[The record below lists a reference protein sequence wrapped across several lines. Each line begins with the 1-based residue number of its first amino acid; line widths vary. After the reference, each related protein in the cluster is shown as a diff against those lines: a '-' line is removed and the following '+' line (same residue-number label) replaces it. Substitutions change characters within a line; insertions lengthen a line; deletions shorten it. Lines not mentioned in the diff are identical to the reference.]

1 MTPEPRCPASRQL
14 GRTLQQSCGLPVRRY
29 NPSFLVDEE
38 GLVTGSRSIGGARI
52 IWTAIALATTLAVVR
67 IPAQQTRRFIYAAL
81 PGVGGGN
88 DMKYGGAGILV
99 FDIDRQHAFVRRIP
113 LQGAPPPPDAAP
125 NRSGPGSAGQEAIK
139 GIAANAQTGRLYVST
154 SRRTAAYDLLTD
166 KLVWE
171 QSWEGRGTDRIALS
185 PDGKTLYAPELGA
198 PKWVVA
204 DAMTGA
210 LITTVDKPGSP
221 HNTQYSDD
229 GTRVYFE
236 AEGNT
241 RTMSVVDA
249 KTHTI
254 VKEIG
259 PFGNMVRPFTFNGKQ
274 TLLFANINDFL
285 GFEVADLQTGQILH
299 HVEVP
304 GVTAGKSPTH
314 GIPSHGIA
322 MTQDEREI
330 WIADNANNY
339 VRIFDAT
346 VMPPTLKTSVK
357 VRDEPGWITFGID
370 GTLAYPS
377 TGDVVDVKTKKIVAT
392 LQDETG
398 ANAESE
404 KMLEIDFAGGKPSVA
419 GDQFGKGKKR

>member
-1 MTPEPRCPASRQL
+1 MRHCRVSAAATISR
-14 GRTLQQSCGLPVRRY
+14 
-29 NPSFLVDEE
+29 
-38 GLVTGSRSIGGARI
+38 
-52 IWTAIALATTLAVVR
+52 
-67 IPAQQTRRFIYAAL
+67 
-81 PGVGGGN
+81 
-88 DMKYGGAGILV
+88 YGGAGILV
-99 FDIDRQHAFVRRIP
+99 FDIDHGHKFVKRIP
-113 LQGAPPPPDAAP
+113 LQGAPPPDTSAAASG
-125 NRSGPGSAGQEAIK
+125 RGGPGNRQEAIK
-139 GIAANAQTGRLYVST
+139 GIAAHAQTARLYVST
-154 SRRTAAYDLLTD
+154 SRRVAAYDLLTD

-171 QSWEGRGTDRIALS
+171 QSYDSRGTDRIALS
-185 PDGKTLYAPELGA
+185 PDGQTLYAPVLGA
-198 PKWVVA
+198 PKWIVA
-204 DAMTGA
+204 DAATGA
-210 LITTVDKPGSP
+210 PITSIDKPGNP

-229 GTRVYFE
+229 GRYVYFE

-249 KTHTI
+249 ATRTI

-259 PFGNMVRPFTFNGKQ
+259 PFGNMVRPFTFNGRQ

-285 GFEVADLQTGQILH
+285 GFEVADLKTGQILH

-304 GVTAGKSPTH
+304 GVTAGRSPTH

-322 MTQDEREI
+322 MTQDESEI

-339 VRIFDAT
+339 LRIFDAT
-346 VMPPTLKTSVK
+346 VMPPVMKTSVK

-377 TGDVVDVKTKKIVAT
+377 TGDVINVKSKQIVAT
-392 LQDETG
+392 LQDENG

-404 KMLEIDFAGGKPSVA
+404 KMLEIDFAGAKPVRA

>member
-1 MTPEPRCPASRQL
+1 MR
-14 GRTLQQSCGLPVRRY
+14 
-29 NPSFLVDEE
+29 
-38 GLVTGSRSIGGARI
+38 GAVAVLAA
-52 IWTAIALATTLAVVR
+52 AIVSSH
-67 IPAQQTRRFIYAAL
+67 PQAQQAQRFLYAAL

-88 DMKYGGAGILV
+88 NLNYGGAGILV
-99 FDIDRQHAFVRRIP
+99 FDIDHGHKFVKRIP
-113 LQGAPPPPDAAP
+113 LQGTPPPDTPAAAGG
-125 NRSGPGSAGQEAIK
+125 RGGPGNRQEAIK
-139 GIAANAQTGRLYVST
+139 GIAAHAQTARLYVST
-154 SRRTAAYDLLTD
+154 SRRLAAYDLLTD

-171 QSWEGRGTDRIALS
+171 QSYDSRGTDRIALS
-185 PDGKTLYAPELGA
+185 PDGHTLYAPVLGE
-198 PKWVVA
+198 PKWIVA
-204 DAMTGA
+204 DAATGA
-210 LITTVDKPGSP
+210 PIASIDKPGNP

-229 GTRVYFE
+229 GRFVYFE

-249 KTHTI
+249 ATRTI

-259 PFGNMVRPFTFNGKQ
+259 PFGNMVRPFTFNGRQ

-285 GFEVADLQTGQILH
+285 GFEVADLKTGQILH

-304 GVTAGKSPTH
+304 GVTAGRSPTH

-322 MTQDEREI
+322 MTQDESEI

-339 VRIFDAT
+339 LRIFDAT
-346 VMPPTLKTSVK
+346 VMPPVMKTSIK

-377 TGDVVDVKTKKIVAT
+377 TGDVINVKSKQIVAT
-392 LQDETG
+392 LQDENG

-404 KMLEIDFAGGKPSVA
+404 KMLEIDFAGTKPVRA
-419 GDQFGKGKKR
+419 GDQFGKGQKR

>member
-1 MTPEPRCPASRQL
+1 MDEGRSHPLRVGYPRIRRQKELDMTA
-14 GRTLQQSCGLPVRRY
+14 RR
-29 NPSFLVDEE
+29 L
-38 GLVTGSRSIGGARI
+38 IARV
-52 IWTAIALATTLAVVR
+52 APLLAVALLVPAAR
-67 IPAQQTRRFIYAAL
+67 AQQKQRFIYAAL

-88 DMKYGGAGILV
+88 NLKYGGAGILV
-99 FDIDRQHAFVRRIP
+99 FDIDHGHKFVRRIP
-113 LQGAPPPPDAAP
+113 LQGTMPD
-125 NRSGPGSAGQEAIK
+125 NGRQEAIK
-139 GIAANAQTGRLYVST
+139 GIAAHAGTARLYVST
-154 SRRTAAYDLLTD
+154 SRRVAAYDLLTD

-171 QSWEGRGTDRIALS
+171 KSYDERGTDRIALS

-198 PKWVVA
+198 PKWIIA
-204 DAMTGA
+204 DAATGQQVGA
-210 LITTVDKPGSP
+210 VDKPGRP
-221 HNTQYSDD
+221 HNTQFSDD

-236 AEGNT
+236 AEGDT

-249 KTHTI
+249 KTRTI
-254 VKEIG
+254 VKELG

-274 TLLFANINDFL
+274 TLLYANINDFL
-285 GFEVADLQTGQILH
+285 GFEIADLKTGAIVG

-304 GVTAGKSPTH
+304 GVTPGRSPTH

-322 MTQDEREI
+322 MTQDETEI

-339 VRIFDAT
+339 LRVFDAT
-346 VMPPTLKTSVK
+346 VMPPVMKTSVK

-377 TGDVVDVKTKKIVAT
+377 TGDVVDARTKQIVAT

-404 KMLEIDFAGGKPSVA
+404 KMLEIDFAGGKPAVA

>member
-1 MTPEPRCPASRQL
+1 MTA
-14 GRTLQQSCGLPVRRY
+14 RR
-29 NPSFLVDEE
+29 
-38 GLVTGSRSIGGARI
+38 
-52 IWTAIALATTLAVVR
+52 LAVLIGALIAAAMVMR
-67 IPAQQTRRFIYAAL
+67 EAAAQQKQRFLYAAL
-81 PGVGGGN
+81 PGVGGGSN
-88 DMKYGGAGILV
+88 LKYGGAGILV
-99 FDIDRQHAFVRRIP
+99 FDIDHRHKFVKRVP
-113 LQGAPPPPDAAP
+113 LQGAPPPPPPADG
-125 NRSGPGSAGQEAIK
+125 RGRGGGQEAIK
-139 GIAANAQTGRLYVST
+139 GIAAHAATARLYVST
-154 SRRTAAYDLLTD
+154 SRRVAAYDLLTD
-166 KLVWE
+166 TLVWE
-171 QSWEGRGTDRIALS
+171 QRYEDRGTDRIALS
-185 PDGKTLYAPELGA
+185 PDGTTLYAPELGA

-204 DAMTGA
+204 DAATGA
-210 LITTVDKPGSP
+210 LITTIDKPGNP
-221 HNTQYSDD
+221 HNTQFSDD

-249 KTHTI
+249 KTRTI

-285 GFEVADLQTGQILH
+285 GFEIADLATGAILH

-304 GVTAGKSPTH
+304 GVTAGRSPTH

-322 MTQDEREI
+322 MTQDESEI

-339 VRIFDAT
+339 VRVFDAT

-370 GTLAYPS
+370 GTLGYPS
-377 TGDVVDVKTKKIVAT
+377 TGDVIDVRTKAIVAT

-404 KMLEIDFAGGKPSVA
+404 KMLEIDFANSKPVAA

>member
-1 MTPEPRCPASRQL
+1 
-14 GRTLQQSCGLPVRRY
+14 VIH
-29 NPSFLVDEE
+29 EE
-38 GLVTGSRSIGGARI
+38 ELVTRFRFIGGARV
-52 IWTAIALATTLAVVR
+52 ACVAVALAATLAVVHT
-67 IPAQQTRRFIYAAL
+67 PAQQTRRFLYAAL

-88 DMKYGGAGILV
+88 DMKYGGAGILI
-99 FDIDRQHAFVRRIP
+99 FDIDHQHAFVRRVP
-113 LQGAPPPPDAAP
+113 LQGEPAAAPPSGGPP
-125 NRSGPGSAGQEAIK
+125 RQEAIK
-139 GIAANAQTGRLYVST
+139 GIAANAQTARLYVST
-154 SRRTAAYDLLTD
+154 SRRVAAYDLLTD
-166 KLVWE
+166 KMVWE
-171 QSWEGRGTDRIALS
+171 QRYEGRGTDRIALS

-198 PKWVVA
+198 PRWAVA
-204 DAMTGA
+204 DAITGE
-210 LITTVDKPGSP
+210 LISTIDKPGNP

-229 GTRVYFE
+229 RSRVYFE

-249 KTHTI
+249 KTRTI

-274 TLLFANINDFL
+274 TLPFANINDFL
-285 GFEVADLQTGQILH
+285 GFEVADLRTGQILH

-322 MTQDEREI
+322 MTQDESEI
-330 WIADNANNY
+330 WIADNANNFLR
-339 VRIFDAT
+339 VFDAT
-346 VMPPTLKTSVK
+346 VMPPTLKTSIK

-370 GTLAYPS
+370 GKLAYPS
-377 TGDVVDVKTKKIVAT
+377 TGDVIDVRTKKVVAT

-404 KMLEIDFAGGKPSVA
+404 KMLEIDFAGGKPSAA
-419 GDQFGKGKKR
+419 GDQFGKGKKH

>member
-1 MTPEPRCPASRQL
+1 M
-14 GRTLQQSCGLPVRRY
+14 
-29 NPSFLVDEE
+29 
-38 GLVTGSRSIGGARI
+38 GSRLRGEHLPKPPTLLSNVSYREEMDMTARRLSQCAVLLIAIGVLLPAAR
-52 IWTAIALATTLAVVR
+52 
-67 IPAQQTRRFIYAAL
+67 AQQNQTQRFLYAAL

-88 DMKYGGAGILV
+88 NLKYGGAGVLV
-99 FDIDRQHAFVRRIP
+99 FDIDHGHKFVRRIP
-113 LQGAPPPPDAAP
+113 LQGTMPDGG
-125 NRSGPGSAGQEAIK
+125 RQEAIK
-139 GIAANAQTGRLYVST
+139 GIAAHARTARLYVST
-154 SRRTAAYDLLTD
+154 SRRVAAYDLTTD
-166 KLVWE
+166 KLAWE
-171 QSWEGRGTDRIALS
+171 QAYDDRGTDRIALS
-185 PDGKTLYAPELGA
+185 PDGKTLYAPSLGA
-198 PKWVVA
+198 PKWIIA
-204 DAMTGA
+204 DAATGA
-210 LITTVDKPGSP
+210 RVGAVDKPGRP
-221 HNTQYSDD
+221 HNTQFSDD

-236 AEGNT
+236 AEGDT

-249 KTHTI
+249 KTRTI

-285 GFEVADLQTGQILH
+285 GFEIADLTTGAIVG

-304 GVTAGKSPTH
+304 GVTAGRSPTH

-322 MTQDEREI
+322 MTQDETEI

-339 VRIFDAT
+339 LRIFDAT

-370 GTLAYPS
+370 GRLAYPS
-377 TGDVVDVKTKKIVAT
+377 TGDVVDVRTKQIVAT
-392 LQDETG
+392 LQDENG

>member
-1 MTPEPRCPASRQL
+1 VNRSQVLLCAAA
-14 GRTLQQSCGLPVRRY
+14 V
-29 NPSFLVDEE
+29 
-38 GLVTGSRSIGGARI
+38 VTGV
-52 IWTAIALATTLAVVR
+52 AVL
-67 IPAQQTRRFIYAAL
+67 PHAQAQQRQRLLYAAL

-88 DMKYGGAGILV
+88 NLKYGGAGILV
-99 FDIDRQHAFVRRIP
+99 FDIDHGHKFVKRVP
-113 LQGAPPPPDAAP
+113 LQGEPPPPP
-125 NRSGPGSAGQEAIK
+125 PPSADGRGGRGGGQESIK
-139 GIAANAQTGRLYVST
+139 GIAAHAQTARLYVST
-154 SRRTAAYDLLTD
+154 SRRVAAYDLLTD
-166 KLVWE
+166 TLVWE
-171 QSWEGRGTDRIALS
+171 QSYEGRGTDRIALS
-185 PDGKTLYAPELGA
+185 PDGTTLYAPVLGA

-204 DAMTGA
+204 SASTGA
-210 LITTVDKPGSP
+210 LLTTIDKPGRP
-221 HNTQYSDD
+221 HNTQFSDD

-236 AEGNT
+236 AEGDT

-249 KTHTI
+249 VTRTI

-285 GFEVADLQTGQILH
+285 GFEIADLRTGAIVG
-299 HVEVP
+299 HVDVP
-304 GVTAGKSPTH
+304 GVTAGRSPTH

-322 MTQDEREI
+322 MTQDETEI
-330 WIADNANNY
+330 WIADNANNFI
-339 VRIFDAT
+339 RIFDAT

-377 TGDVVDVKTKKIVAT
+377 TGDVIDVRTKQIVAT
-392 LQDETG
+392 LQDENG

-404 KMLEIDFAGGKPSVA
+404 KLLEIDFAGGKPAVA

>member
-1 MTPEPRCPASRQL
+1 MT
-14 GRTLQQSCGLPVRRY
+14 VRR
-29 NPSFLVDEE
+29 L
-38 GLVTGSRSIGGARI
+38 
-52 IWTAIALATTLAVVR
+52 ALAGMVLCAAAALVAR
-67 IPAQQTRRFIYAAL
+67 PQGQQTQRFLYAAL

-88 DMKYGGAGILV
+88 NIGYGGAGILV
-99 FDIDRQHAFVRRIP
+99 FDIDHGHKFVKRVP
-113 LQGAPPPPDAAP
+113 MPTALALPPSTNGRPVSP
-125 NRSGPGSAGQEAIK
+125 QEAIK
-139 GIAANAQTGRLYVST
+139 GIAAHAPTARLYVST
-154 SRRTAAYDLLTD
+154 NRRVAAYDLMTD

-171 QSWEGRGTDRIALS
+171 QRYEERGTDRIALS
-185 PDGKTLYAPELGA
+185 PDGSTLYAPELGA

-204 DAMTGA
+204 DARAGA
-210 LITTVDKPGSP
+210 LITTIDKPGNP

-249 KTHTI
+249 KTRKI
-254 VKEIG
+254 IKEIG

-285 GFEVADLQTGQILH
+285 GFEVADLKTGAILH

-304 GVTAGKSPTH
+304 GVTPGRSPTH

-322 MTQDEREI
+322 MTQDETEI

-346 VMPPTLKTSVK
+346 VMPPLLKTSVK

-370 GTLAYPS
+370 GRLGYPS
-377 TGDVVDVKTKKIVAT
+377 TGDVIDVRTKQIVAT
-392 LQDETG
+392 LQDENG

-404 KMLEIDFAGGKPSVA
+404 KMLEIDFAGGKPAVA

>member
-1 MTPEPRCPASRQL
+1 MNHNRAMSKSRHSIFTA
-14 GRTLQQSCGLPVRRY
+14 TLVMVAALLPH
-29 NPSFLVDEE
+29 
-38 GLVTGSRSIGGARI
+38 THA
-52 IWTAIALATTLAVVR
+52 
-67 IPAQQTRRFIYAAL
+67 QTRQRFLYAAL

-88 DMKYGGAGILV
+88 NLKYGGAGILV
-99 FDIDRQHAFVRRIP
+99 FDIDRGHRFVKRVP
-113 LQGAPPPPDAAP
+113 LQGEPPPSGDGTAA
-125 NRSGPGSAGQEAIK
+125 AGAGRGNSQEGIK
-139 GIAANAQTGRLYVST
+139 GIAAHAQTGRLYVST
-154 SRRTAAYDLLTD
+154 SRRVAAYDLITD

-171 QSWEGRGTDRIALS
+171 QRYDGRGTDRIALS

-198 PKWVVA
+198 PKWIVA
-204 DAMTGA
+204 DAATGEA
-210 LITTVDKPGSP
+210 IASIDKPGRP
-221 HNTQYSDD
+221 HNTQFSDD
-229 GTRVYFE
+229 GAHVYFE
-236 AEGNT
+236 AEGDT

-249 KTHTI
+249 KTRTI
-254 VKEIG
+254 VKELG

-285 GFEVADLQTGQILH
+285 GFEIADLKTGAIVG

-304 GVTAGKSPTH
+304 GVTAGRSPTH

-322 MTQDEREI
+322 MTQDETEI

-339 VRIFDAT
+339 LRIFDAT
-346 VMPPTLKTSVK
+346 VMPPTLKTSVR

-377 TGDVVDVKTKKIVAT
+377 TGDVVDVRTKRIVAT
-392 LQDETG
+392 LQDESG

-404 KMLEIDFAGGKPSVA
+404 KMLEIDFAGGKPVAA